1 MVICVF
7 LFIVSPYIIKILSSC
22 FFLTDMHAPNT
33 NIHKVQNVYQN
44 INFVACLHA
53 LPNPMHDYKLNIFA
67 GVL

>member
-1 MVICVF
+1 
-7 LFIVSPYIIKILSSC
+7 
-22 FFLTDMHAPNT
+22 MHAPNT

-67 GVL
+67 GLL